1 MIIGPKPLSRAA
13 LAERKDSIMESIGKI
28 VGRIDSI
35 SEWSGKIVA
44 WLSLPLVLFMSYD
57 VIMRYLFQAPTK
69 WAYEMT
75 WMQYGALF
83 ILGGAYALKHK
94 LHVRV
99 DIIYN
104 RWTPRTKA
112 IFDLLVYLVM
122 FFPVFYILIVHSAI
136 YAYYSWEVLETS
148 YISYWQPPVYPIKTV
163 MVIGFVLFALQG
175 IAEFLR
181 LCLLVFKGE
190 TL

>member
-1 MIIGPKPLSRAA
+1 MK
-13 LAERKDSIMESIGKI
+13 SIGKI

-104 RWTPRTKA
+104 RWSPRTRA

-122 FFPVFYILIVHSAI
+122 FFPVFYILIGHSAI
-136 YAYYSWEVLETS
+136 YAYYSWEVWETS

>member
-1 MIIGPKPLSRAA
+1 MYQGGEILHDRNSENSFTGSIRSASGPARYAA
-13 LAERKDSIMESIGKI
+13 WI
-28 VGRIDSI
+28 
-35 SEWSGKIVA
+35 
-44 WLSLPLVLFMSYD
+44 SLPLVVFMAYD

-83 ILGGAYALKHK
+83 MLGGAYGLKYK

-99 DIIYN
+99 DIIYI
-104 RWTPRTKA
+104 RWSHPARGRFL
-112 IFDLLVYLVM
+112 IFLTYLFI
-122 FFPVFYILIVHSAI
+122 FFPVFYILITHSFI
-136 YAYYSWEVLETS
+136 YAYYSWEVWETS

-163 MVIGFVLFALQG
+163 MCIGLVLFALQG

-181 LCLLVFKGE
+181 LATFVFKGE
-190 TL
+190 KI